1 MYRYLLFD
9 LDGTILNTNEIIL
22 RSFEHVLKVQ
32 LDYDVQRS
40 ELMKIFGEPLM
51 KQMTYFSPGL
61 ADLLCEQYRQYY
73 AEHGSQW
80 TEHFPGVI
88 ETLAHLQLQ
97 NITMSVVTNKYS
109 HAADSALVEFGLRS
123 YFKYLVCGDDVCH
136 HKPHP
141 ESLIRSMEL
150 MKASPAETLMIGDSP
165 LDLEA
170 AHRAGVK
177 SALVSWTLFPP
188 ERFAQYPPDYYLNHL
203 SDLYT
208 ILQLD
213 VA

>member
-9 LDGTILNTNEIIL
+9 LDGTILNTNEIIF

-32 LDYDVQRS
+32 LDYDVQRT
-40 ELMKIFGEPLM
+40 ELMKIFGEPLI

-61 ADLLCEQYRQYY
+61 ADLLCEQYRKYY
-73 AEHGSQW
+73 AEHEAEL
-80 TEHFPGVI
+80 TEHFPGV
-88 ETLAHLQLQ
+88 TDALAHLQLHH
-97 NITMSVVTNKYS
+97 ITMGVATNKYR
-109 HAADSALVEFGLRS
+109 HAAESALMGFGLRS
-123 YFKYLVCGDDVCH
+123 YFDYLVCGDEVRN

-141 ESLIRSMEL
+141 ESLFMSMEL

-165 LDLEA
+165 LDIEA
-170 AHRAGVK
+170 AHRAGIH
-177 SALVSWTLFPP
+177 SALVGWTIFPQ
-188 ERFAQYPPDYYLNHL
+188 ERFAQYPPDYYLRDL

>member
-9 LDGTILNTNEIIL
+9 LDGTILNTNEIIF

-32 LDYDVQRS
+32 MDYDLHRS
-40 ELMKIFGEPLM
+40 ELMKIFGEPLF

-61 ADLLCEQYRQYY
+61 ADLLCEQYRNYY
-73 AEHGSQW
+73 AEHSAQW
-80 TEHFPGVI
+80 TEHFPGVADA
-88 ETLAHLQLQ
+88 LAHLHLHQ
-97 NITMSVVTNKYS
+97 IAMGVVTNK
-109 HAADSALVEFGLRS
+109 HRQPAELGLVEFGLQS
-123 YFKYLVCGDDVCH
+123 YFDYLVCGDEVCN

-141 ESLIRSMEL
+141 ESLFMGMEL
-150 MKASPAETLMIGDSP
+150 MKASPAQTLMIGDSP
-165 LDLEA
+165 LDIEA
-170 AHRAGVK
+170 AHRAGIK
-177 SALVSWTLFPP
+177 SALVGWTLFPK
-188 ERFAQYPPDYYLNHL
+188 ERFAQYPPDYYLNDL